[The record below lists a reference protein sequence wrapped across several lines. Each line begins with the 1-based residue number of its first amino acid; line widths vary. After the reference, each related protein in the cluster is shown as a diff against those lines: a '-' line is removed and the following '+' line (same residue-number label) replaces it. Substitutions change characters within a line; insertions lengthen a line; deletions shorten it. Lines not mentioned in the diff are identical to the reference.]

1 MEMTALGRPHER
13 KNDKMKGPPIILWF
27 RRDLRLQDNPALQY
41 VASLGR
47 PVIPL
52 FVWAPSENERWPLNE
67 RQKWWLRRSLVSLSD
82 SLSDLGSAL
91 IIRNGPS
98 LEALLDIARET
109 RAKTVVW
116 NRCYEPF
123 QTKLDVRI
131 ESSLGKE
138 DIETYSFN
146 GMLLYEPGSIRTRVG
161 ASFRRF
167 TPYWRACLA
176 SPAPREP
183 VPVPA
188 NLIPMEDDL
197 GTQHLAR
204 VDTWREAEK
213 FSASTEGWV
222 PGEKGAAAALSLFLE
237 RRCSSYAADRDTV
250 ARDGT
255 SRLSPHLHFGEISV
269 NKIRTKLS
277 LGRVSGHQEAQRAYL
292 RQLGWREFAYDVLFN
307 NPDCLENPLRQL
319 YVKFEWRHDPDSLYA
334 WERGET
340 GYPLVD
346 AGMRQLAAVGW
357 MPNRVRMS
365 AASFLVKHL
374 LVSWQAGAQWFWKR
388 LMDADLANNVMGWQ
402 WVAGCGF
409 DAAPYFRI
417 FNPVLQ
423 GERFDPRGT
432 YVKRWVPELANLD
445 GQFVHKPW
453 TASETTLRRAGLA
466 LGHDY
471 PWPIIGHEFARKRAL
486 GAWSRMRKHQGA
498 EK

>member
-1 MEMTALGRPHER
+1 
-13 KNDKMKGPPIILWF
+13 
-27 RRDLRLQDNPALQY
+27 
-41 VASLGR
+41 
-47 PVIPL
+47 
-52 FVWAPSENERWPLNE
+52 
-67 RQKWWLRRSLVSLSD
+67 
-82 SLSDLGSAL
+82 
-91 IIRNGPS
+91 
-98 LEALLDIARET
+98 
-109 RAKTVVW
+109 
-116 NRCYEPF
+116 
-123 QTKLDVRI
+123 
-131 ESSLGKE
+131 
-138 DIETYSFN
+138 
-146 GMLLYEPGSIRTRVG
+146 
-161 ASFRRF
+161 
-167 TPYWRACLA
+167 
-176 SPAPREP
+176 
-183 VPVPA
+183 
-188 NLIPMEDDL
+188 
-197 GTQHLAR
+197 
-204 VDTWREAEK
+204 
-213 FSASTEGWV
+213 
-222 PGEKGAAAALSLFLE
+222 
-237 RRCSSYAADRDTV
+237 
-250 ARDGT
+250 
-255 SRLSPHLHFGEISV
+255 
-269 NKIRTKLS
+269 
-277 LGRVSGHQEAQRAYL
+277 L